1 MALGVT
7 RHDWRENHWMR
18 ATNSRPTSSTPNTS
32 GQGQNWIQLGCSM
45 LERMNGLPPRER
57 CFAGTHCYTWRSA
70 QPFGH
75 GAMVIHMLQRKHDS
89 CKHNHRWMP
98 CIDLIDGRFTSAV
111 QVTVRNAEHPH
122 MATCTLW
129 PGRALPMMIFAR
141 RLGPTAWD
149 LAHMSQQTCSNGGVQ
164 DARTHVC
171 MHKHEHGNRNWHEAC
186 RVLPAAHHILYMHN
200 AHICA
205 AAGHDYAETTPSH
218 HMPVKQCSK
227 TAPRTNPP
235 GAVSCTT

>member
-1 MALGVT
+1 
-7 RHDWRENHWMR
+7 MR
-18 ATNSRPTSSTPNTS
+18 QHS
-32 GQGQNWIQLGCSM
+32 L
-45 LERMNGLPPRER
+45 
-57 CFAGTHCYTWRSA
+57 TH
-70 QPFGH
+70 G
-75 GAMVIHMLQRKHDS
+75 GI
-89 CKHNHRWMP
+89 
-98 CIDLIDGRFTSAV
+98 TSAV
-111 QVTVRNAEHPH
+111 HITVRNARHPH
-122 MATCTLW
+122 NGHMHAMALAGTTD
-129 PGRALPMMIFAR
+129 GEFAR
-141 RLGPTAWD
+141 RPGPTAWGQ
-149 LAHMSQQTCSNGGVQ
+149 AHMSQQTCSSEGVQ

-235 GAVSCTT
+235 GAVSCTTWGARPTRGQK